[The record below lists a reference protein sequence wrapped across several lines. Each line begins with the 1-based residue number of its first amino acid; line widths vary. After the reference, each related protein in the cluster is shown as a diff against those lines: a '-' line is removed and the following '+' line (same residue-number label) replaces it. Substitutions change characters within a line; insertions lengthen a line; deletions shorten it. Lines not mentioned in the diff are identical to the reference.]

1 MHPTVYRKQAAAIDT
16 HSGTTCQSLSGVG
29 RPVDLTYY
37 KHCLGHYGSSEQ
49 LLDGHP
55 DQRTTMSHSTNDVPT
70 DDASPELSLSDAYRL
85 LSAQRRRLAI
95 ATLESRDVPVPLE
108 DLATEITRREAA
120 DGLSPETTERVAV
133 DLHHCHL
140 PMLADA
146 GVVDYDSAAGRVV
159 AFRSELA
166 PDPAIAGL

>member
-1 MHPTVYRKQAAAIDT
+1 MPNGHTDRQPTM
-16 HSGTTCQSLSGVG
+16 
-29 RPVDLTYY
+29 P
-37 KHCLGHYGSSEQ
+37 
-49 LLDGHP
+49 
-55 DQRTTMSHSTNDVPT
+55 HSTKDVAT
-70 DDASPELSLSDAYRL
+70 DDVSPELSRSDAYRL

-108 DLATEITRREAA
+108 DLATELARREAA
-120 DGLSPETTERVAV
+120 LDDVSPEPPERVAV

-159 AFRSELA
+159 AVRSELA